1 MCDSFQCEAI
11 DWVGKLNFIATYKTK
26 RKITLYKIVFYTI
39 TLYKIVYTITLYTLF
54 YNVKNTLYFLKTV
67 DRNFLFVFF
76 SFLFFFG

>member
-26 RKITLYKIVFYTI
+26 RKITLYKIVYTI
-39 TLYKIVYTITLYTLF
+39 ILYTLF

-76 SFLFFFG
+76 FPFCSFLAKNC